1 MHSYKKNKNKINN
14 PHMELLHIKSVN
26 LSKLHYLFTLF
37 PVKSKLIMNIW
48 GRCLAE
54 LNIYISRNS
63 ILIEETGGEER

>member
-1 MHSYKKNKNKINN
+1 MK
-14 PHMELLHIKSVN
+14 LLHIKSVN

-54 LNIYISRNS
+54 LQIFFICRNS
-63 ILIEETGGEER
+63 ILIEETGGEVSKRVSE